1 MSEIMDIQVEEWVH
15 GYIAMIFA
23 KRGYID
29 SDSKVILKAQMPD
42 WIRLMVESGLAQNK
56 KAADQVAYDF
66 SFVDIKGGKGKI
78 FEAFASFLNK
88 EPASVR
94 EFYEERAT
102 VAESK
107 PCDICETM
115 GIVMIPMENIKT
127 GEVNDKA
134 FSCSCSVGRVKF
146 GGVPAASPE
155 MLDYARRK
163 NAEEAKRLGQ
173 YMHNRGVAHRSSFTS
188 MFVKINDHLRGKKQ
202 NEMNARREL
211 VHAQQSEEES
221 SLLIY
226 ENGDERGWFDE

>member
-1 MSEIMDIQVEEWVH
+1 MSDFEIKPDPWVSPYVNRLFTSRGVGVEE
-15 GYIAMIFA
+15 A
-23 KRGYID
+23 KELID
-29 SDSKVILKAQMPD
+29 LQWDNWK
-42 WIRLMVESGLAQNK
+42 RLLADCGLLQNQ
-56 KAADQVAYDF
+56 KAANDVAYAF
-66 SFVDIKGGKGKI
+66 AQTRVIGGAGRI
-78 FEAFASFLNK
+78 FEHFAAFVKDKPQA
-88 EPASVR
+88 VR

-102 VAESK
+102 IAEGK
-107 PCDICETM
+107 PCDICECM
-115 GIVMIPMENIKT
+115 GIVMIPMENLKT

-188 MFVKINDHLRGKKQ
+188 MFAKINDHLRGKKQ
-202 NEMNARREL
+202 SEMNAKREL